1 MNILITGCAGF
12 IGSYFAREL
21 IKNKRYDVTGIDNLN
36 NVNGKFKLKKKK
48 LSLIK
53 KNIKFSKI
61 YLEDE
66 LKKINITQD
75 INLFVNWY
83 KNYVK

>member
-1 MNILITGCAGF
+1 MNTLITGCAGF
-12 IGSYFAREL
+12 IGFYLAREL
-21 IKNKRYDVTGIDNLN
+21 TKNKRYSVIGVDNLN
-36 NVNGKFKLKKKK
+36 NIDGYLKLKKK

-53 KNIKFSKI
+53 MNIKFSKTN
-61 YLEDE
+61 LEDK

-83 KNYVK
+83 KKYVK